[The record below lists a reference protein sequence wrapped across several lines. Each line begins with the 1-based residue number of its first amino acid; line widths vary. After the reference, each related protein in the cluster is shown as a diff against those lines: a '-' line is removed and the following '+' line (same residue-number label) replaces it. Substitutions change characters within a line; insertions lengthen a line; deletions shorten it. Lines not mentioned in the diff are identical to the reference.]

1 MQCVITQHGV
11 LYAYPLSPHGNGWG
25 GGGGRGGGGGGGD
38 GRISKEGGEL
48 PVVLILLRLRFI
60 LFTLTFI

>member
-1 MQCVITQHGV
+1 MCDHTKGV
-11 LYAYPLSPHGNGWG
+11 LYAHPLSPHGNGWG
-25 GGGGRGGGGGGGD
+25 GGGGEGGGD